1 MHFAREMLEAQ
12 KILEELGYAGITPK
26 DIHKYLVDPNIKEDF
41 DRCLKNDVLNDHF
54 NKIAASDVV
63 LVLNYPKNNINGYI
77 GGAVLMEIAVAR
89 HLDKKIFLLHNLPS
103 EDKLRYALEIKLTK
117 PIFLEGEIKKIK
129 EYL

>member
-12 KILEELGYAGITPK
+12 KILEELGHVGITPK
-26 DIHKYLVDPNIKEDF
+26 DTHKYLVDPNIKENF
-41 DRCLKNDVLNDHF
+41 DLCVKNDVLNDHF
-54 NKIAASDVV
+54 NKIAASDVI

-89 HLDKKIFLLHNLPS
+89 HLDKKIFLLHDLPN
-103 EDKLRYALEIKLTK
+103 EDELKYVLEVKLTK
-117 PIFLEGEIKKIK
+117 PVILEGKIKKIS